1 MRKGICKYIVWQFV
15 LIFSVT
21 RVFAQSDVTTF
32 KADVTR
38 TSHNVL
44 MVKDATAEG
53 HFYFQRPDKSV

>member
-44 MVKDATAEG
+44 MVKDATAV
-53 HFYFQRPDKSV
+53 K